1 MVSLPKTNVGIT
13 MSSFLLI
20 VHLLLQVL
28 QVNGKI
34 PALFVFGDSTVDPG
48 NNNHISTILK
58 SDFEPYCRDFE
69 GGKPTG
75 RFSNGRIATD
85 FIAEAFGIKSTVP
98 AYLDPAYDIKDF
110 ATGVSFASAGSGF
123 DNATSD
129 VLQSVI
135 PLWKELEYY
144 EEFQGKLSSYL
155 GNDKANEVL
164 REALYLISIGT
175 NDFLENYYMLPGKS
189 SRYPIEEY
197 QHFLLG
203 IARNFITELHQ
214 RGAQKITI
222 TGLPPMGCLPLER
235 ATNIFFGSYCIE
247 EYNNVAKDFNEK
259 LSEVVTDLNKNLP
272 AIQAVLSSPY
282 DMVME
287 MIDNPTRFGF
297 KNAAKA
303 CCGTGLFEMSYMCN
317 KRNPFTCSDASE
329 YIFWDSFHPTEKTN
343 KIVADYVVRHFLSRF
358 K

>member
-129 VLQSVI
+129 VL
-135 PLWKELEYY
+135 
-144 EEFQGKLSSYL
+144 
-155 GNDKANEVL
+155 
-164 REALYLISIGT
+164 
-175 NDFLENYYMLPGKS
+175 
-189 SRYPIEEY
+189 
-197 QHFLLG
+197 
-203 IARNFITELHQ
+203 LHQ